1 MPIRGIRIFFE
12 LLLFVLFG
20 VSGGVVYRD
29 YFKTRCIP
37 LLCEKTVL

>member
-12 LLLFVLFG
+12 FLLFVLFG
-20 VSGGVVYRD
+20 VPGGVVYRNC
-29 YFKTRCIP
+29 FKTRYIP